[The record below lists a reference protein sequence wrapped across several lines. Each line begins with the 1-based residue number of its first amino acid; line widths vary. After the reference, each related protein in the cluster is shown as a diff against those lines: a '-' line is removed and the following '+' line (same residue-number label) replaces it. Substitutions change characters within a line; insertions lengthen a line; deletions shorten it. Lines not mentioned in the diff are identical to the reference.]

1 MFGIFESMI
10 RILDTRFTASA
21 TQIFADFC
29 GAKQHGDTIC
39 GLDRRI
45 FCRGPCCDDLL
56 LVSTTSTMSVV
67 SFWFSPPLMR
77 CLIHT
82 ARGSHPVVLSVA
94 KCSSVSRDF
103 AGVYFWYTRVVI
115 LSVCLSLFCKEGPEN
130 YGGIS
135 RESHL
140 WRQTTRR
147 VGNKSNTTRKML
159 ILQKA
164 QLRSLNCKTLEILW
178 ARFFYGF
185 GIH

>member
-1 MFGIFESMI
+1 MEQRLFEAKSRKNAGHKLEAKNLKKNGKAQMFGIFESMI

-103 AGVYFWYTRVVI
+103 AGVYF
-115 LSVCLSLFCKEGPEN
+115 
-130 YGGIS
+130 
-135 RESHL
+135 
-140 WRQTTRR
+140 
-147 VGNKSNTTRKML
+147 
-159 ILQKA
+159 
-164 QLRSLNCKTLEILW
+164 
-178 ARFFYGF
+178 
-185 GIH
+185 